1 MDECLSKWEKAS
13 GLLVE
18 LRVRSETHLDDGEE
32 MMRLA
37 RETQDGPEKK
47 PMWGWTYRRNQGRI
61 NAKLLGSMERQM
73 AVMRLLKD
81 AQQAIQ
87 EGMQSTLDN
96 FVDVLREQR
105 SEFKGMAARMRLLDE
120 QIDALKELASGVHL
134 ESGNDRK

>member
-18 LRVRSETHLDDGEE
+18 LRVRSETHLYDGEE

-73 AVMRLLKD
+73 AVMRLLKTHSR
-81 AQQAIQ
+81 QFKK
-87 EGMQSTLDN
+87 GCSPHSTILW
-96 FVDVLREQR
+96 
-105 SEFKGMAARMRLLDE
+105 MC
-120 QIDALKELASGVHL
+120 
-134 ESGNDRK
+134 

>member
-1 MDECLSKWEKAS
+1 MDACLLKWEEAS
-13 GLLVE
+13 RLLAGL
-18 LRVRSETHLDDGEE
+18 RTRSETHFDDGEE

-47 PMWGWTYRRNQGRI
+47 PMWGWIYRRNQGRI

-81 AQQAIQ
+81 AQQTMQ
-87 EGMQSTLDN
+87 EGMQATLDS
-96 FVDVLREQR
+96 FVDVLKEQR

-120 QIDALKELASGVHL
+120 QIDALKELASAAHL